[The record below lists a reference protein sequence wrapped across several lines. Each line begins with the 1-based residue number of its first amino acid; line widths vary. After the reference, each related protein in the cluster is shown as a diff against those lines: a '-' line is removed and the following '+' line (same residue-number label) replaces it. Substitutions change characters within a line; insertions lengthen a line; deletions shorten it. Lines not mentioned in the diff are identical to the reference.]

1 MINFKTIQQSSIILI
16 VTFLCAFSISAYAT
30 EFHVTTSQELQTA
43 LSTAAENNQSDS
55 IFLAAGTYKGNF
67 RFETEESDTS
77 ISIQAEEGLNAGNVI
92 LDGEERDRVLLINSN
107 DNNLNVSFYNI
118 TIKNGKSFDGGGI
131 NIQTKGN
138 VKILT
143 CSIYSNSVSQNGGGL
158 YIKNASEISIL
169 KTNISSNILNNSG
182 YNSGYGYGGG
192 LYITG
197 ANDVI
202 ITDNNFSDNSYVGG
216 NRSACISI
224 NAKNVTVS
232 NNKIINNSCY
242 LVSGLIINASSSMT
256 FEHNFISKN
265 IGHIYSSSSYGVL
278 NLYSPEVIIK
288 NNQLSNN
295 QGTIYINSSNTFLL
309 SNIISK
315 NLGSTKG
322 TVYINSKIIKLTNN
336 LITKNVCGSGTGCG
350 VYVQSTDTV
359 NINSNTISENS
370 TQGQN
375 AGLYLDINNDTV
387 VINIYNNII
396 WNNKAE
402 KGGGDIYLNG
412 YGSKKNFYNN
422 NVHDIVGTFDFAA
435 NNIDVAPLFINTEK
449 DDFHLGAGS
458 LCINA
463 GTNDAPELPALDMD
477 GNPRIGDDIV
487 DIGAYEHSSTD
498 YHPADTNNDWSL
510 SSEEVSAYETAW
522 KNGNTWSTG
531 PSQIPMNY
539 LTRAGFIH
547 QSGSAYKNAGGAK
560 PLCWIPVE

>member
-92 LDGEERDRVLLINSN
+92 LDGEERDRVLFINSGE
-107 DNNLNVSFYNI
+107 NNIHVSI
-118 TIKNGKSFDGGGI
+118 DRLAIKNGKSSSYPAGLYI
-131 NIQTKGN
+131 KGN
-138 VKILT
+138 GDVDISY
-143 CSIYSNSVSQNGGGL
+143 CNISDNYSSNSVGGCLVNTKGSTSISNTNISRNRGSYQGGLHITEGNVSLIENTFSSNINNNANNYDGSVSIYIKDQSVVIKSNRFIQNINATRSLNIYAGSTSIIVSNNIFSDNDNGNGPIRIYTANSDSHVDFNNNSVLHNNGAGFLLIDVLSSILFTSNTVLKNSSIIYLKSRHISVQNNIIVKNLNDRSSAQGSGLYVYSTNTINILSNTLSQNTTKGQGGGL
-158 YIKNASEISIL
+158 YI
-169 KTNISSNILNNSG
+169 
-182 YNSGYGYGGG
+182 
-192 LYITG
+192 
-197 ANDVI
+197 D
-202 ITDNNFSDNSYVGG
+202 
-216 NRSACISI
+216 
-224 NAKNVTVS
+224 
-232 NNKIINNSCY
+232 INNST
-242 LVSGLIINASSSMT
+242 AT
-256 FEHNFISKN
+256 
-265 IGHIYSSSSYGVL
+265 L
-278 NLYSPEVIIK
+278 NL
-288 NNQLSNN
+288 
-295 QGTIYINSSNTFLL
+295 
-309 SNIISK
+309 
-315 NLGSTKG
+315 
-322 TVYINSKIIKLTNN
+322 
-336 LITKNVCGSGTGCG
+336 
-350 VYVQSTDTV
+350 
-359 NINSNTISENS
+359 
-370 TQGQN
+370 
-375 AGLYLDINNDTV
+375 
-387 VINIYNNII
+387 YNNII
-396 WNNKAE
+396 WGNTAE

-539 LTRAGFIH
+539 LTRA
-547 QSGSAYKNAGGAK
+547 
-560 PLCWIPVE
+560 